1 MVKPHCPHPRRVSS
15 SVTWGRLRLSR
26 ALVAHGSLV
35 LLSTLTAC
43 AQFQQYTP
51 APLAEPTVD
60 RFLHRNLDDST
71 VQRFLAAQNAS
82 GVAAGWSPQQLA
94 LAALYFHPAIREQ
107 VAAVN
112 LARAAEVTAEALP
125 DVTASAEVSRANRTD
140 EGKSTP
146 WSVSLTSGLTL
157 ETGGKR
163 AARRARARAL
173 TLASTLHLQSE
184 AWQIGAV
191 TTTQAAI
198 HAIGADR
205 EMDDA
210 ESEQRALA
218 ELVILV
224 RARFSEGRVSLADV
238 AQAESD
244 ERRALV
250 AAAEMRRV
258 RTMARLEVARS
269 LSVPLH
275 AVDSLALRIG
285 GFTSCDR
292 RASVDLDSLGTFA
305 LRTRY
310 DMGAALADYAVAE
323 GDLRLEIA
331 RQYPDLTIGPG
342 IAWDQGVLR
351 WILSLSTP
359 GFLRSLNKG
368 PIAEARARRAVQA
381 VRVEMTQDSIL
392 VAVDSAAAACR
403 DAIRAT
409 GATRLLVDATE
420 QSLRI
425 TQASYTRGEIGQT
438 EVAFARVAVLRAT
451 RSQHAAEQRMLEA
464 SAALASAVDV
474 WPAGGPRWPDL
485 VSLTSLTAAASPEP
499 HARVDRPENKK

>member
-1 MVKPHCPHPRRVSS
+1 M
-15 SVTWGRLRLSR
+15 SR
-26 ALVAHGSLV
+26 AIVARLSLV
-35 LLSTLTAC
+35 LLATLTAC
-43 AQFQQYTP
+43 AQYQRYAP
-51 APLAEPTVD
+51 VPLAEPTVD

-82 GVAAGWSPQQLA
+82 GIAGGWSPQQLA
-94 LAALYFHPAIREQ
+94 LAALYFHPKIREQ
-107 VAAVN
+107 VATVN
-112 LARAAEVTAEALP
+112 LARATEVTAEELP
-125 DVTASAEVSRANRTD
+125 GVTASTDVSRATRTD

-146 WSVSLTSGLTL
+146 WSVSVTSGLTL

-173 TLASTLHLQSE
+173 TLASTLRLQSE

-191 TTTQAAI
+191 TTTQASV

-210 ESEQRALA
+210 EREHTALA
-218 ELVILV
+218 ELLTLV
-224 RARFSEGRVSLADV
+224 RARYSEGRVTLADV

-244 ERRALV
+244 ERMALV
-250 AAAEMRRV
+250 VAVAMRRV
-258 RTMARLEVARS
+258 RTMARLDVARS
-269 LSVPLH
+269 LAVPLR

-285 GFTSCDR
+285 AFTQCDS
-292 RASVDLDSLGTFA
+292 RASVDFDSLGSLA
-305 LRTRY
+305 LHTRY

-323 GDLRLEIA
+323 KDLRVEIA

-342 IAWDQGVLR
+342 LAWDQGILR

-368 PIAEARARRAVQA
+368 PIAEARARRAMQA
-381 VRVEMTQDSIL
+381 ARVETMQDSIL

-403 DAIRAT
+403 DASRAT
-409 GATRLLVDATE
+409 EATRALVDAAE

-425 TQASYTRGEIGQT
+425 AQASYARGETGQT

-451 RSQHAAEQRMLEA
+451 RSQHAAEQHMFEA
-464 SAALASAVDV
+464 SAAFVSALGV

-485 VSLTSLTAAASPEP
+485 VSLTSLTTATPPVPRA
-499 HARVDRPENKK
+499 HVDRPEYRK